1 MIIRS
6 YANGFEITDWTEEL
20 LIIPN
25 KWGLIQQLGIF
36 GESEGVT
43 QHTVTFEEID
53 KTLGLIGDRVR
64 GERAN
69 VNTDYTRKVRSY
81 AVPHF
86 PLDDYISPN
95 DIQGK
100 RAYGTENAEAM
111 EFVRARKLERI
122 RYAHAITLEFARA
135 QLLTTGTVYAP
146 NNTVTYDLYADFGV
160 TRYDVDYTFG
170 TSTADII
177 GAGEKAIAHIQDN
190 LLSGEVATNIIALC
204 SPTFFSNLIKHP
216 KISTAFQYYTTVG
229 AQQPL
234 RERLGVP
241 NLDGRYRHFDFGGIM
256 YIEYRGIYNGQ
267 QLIPDGYAFA
277 LPMGTMDMFKTYV
290 SPANKFDLVNTVGQE
305 SYFFEYP
312 DNKGEKI
319 EIQTESNFIN
329 MVRRPGALVRLLS
342 SN

>member
-20 LIIPN
+20 LIVPN

-36 GESEGVT
+36 GEPEGVT

-53 KTLGLIGDRVR
+53 KTIAIIGDRVR

-69 VNTDYTRKVRSY
+69 VNTDYTRKVRSF

-95 DIQGK
+95 DVQGK
-100 RAYGTENAEAM
+100 RAYGTENAETM

-122 RYAHAITLEFARA
+122 RMAHAITMEYARA
-135 QLLTTGTVYAP
+135 QLLTAGTVYAP
-146 NNTVTYDLYADFGV
+146 NGTVSYDLYSEFGV
-160 TRYDVDYTFG
+160 TRHEVDYTFG

-177 GAGEKAIAHIQDN
+177 GKGEDAIAWIQDN
-190 LLSGEVATNIIALC
+190 LLSGEVATNIVAIC

-216 KISTAFQYYTTVG
+216 KVSTAYQYYTTVG
-229 AQQPL
+229 AIQPL
-234 RERLGVP
+234 RERLGTP
-241 NLDGRYRHFDFGGIM
+241 NLDGRYRSFDFGGIM
-256 YIEYRGIYNGQ
+256 YIEYRGSYNGNA
-267 QLIPDGYAFA
+267 LIPAGDAYA
-277 LPMGTMDMFKTYV
+277 LPLGTMDMFKTYV

-305 SYFFEYP
+305 AYFFEYP

-329 MVRRPGALVRLLS
+329 MVRRPGALVRLYS